1 MQAVFRLTP
10 IRLLAWLHWLRWGA
24 IACVLS
30 AVAVAPM
37 LAQVRVN
44 TDGLLA
50 VSAVVAAI
58 NALIGW
64 SLRRPRPATQAEL
77 LAHLLLDVGA
87 LTAWLAC
94 TGGSSSAFVSLYLLP
109 IAIAAA
115 ALPRAQAWLV
125 AALAGGAYTA
135 LLLRFLYPASM
146 AGHHGDFTLHV
157 LGMWATFVVSA
168 ALLVIFVGSMASAVR
183 RRDRSLAAA
192 REQMLRN
199 EQITA
204 IGALAAG
211 AAHELSTPL
220 STMSVIVSELRDTE
234 AADTPLQADLAVLE
248 QQLALCAHQIDQL
261 LGAAEPAEPASATPV
276 AAPAAL
282 DRIVA
287 RWRLMRPEIQ
297 ATVDIDP
304 ALNTA
309 SLDDETALAQA
320 LTNVLN
326 NAADASQANASSRV
340 DIAAQRL
347 ETRLVLTI
355 DDEGRGIADADTA
368 RAGRIRFS
376 SKRDGRGLGLIVSH
390 VSLERLGGEISLKR
404 RPEGGTRTQV
414 AIPLSS
420 QTARS

>member
-24 IACVLS
+24 IACVLF
-30 AVAVAPM
+30 AVAAAAT
-37 LAQVRVN
+37 LAQVSVN
-44 TDGLLA
+44 TDALLA

-64 SLRRPRPATQAEL
+64 SLRRARPATQAEL

-135 LLLRFLYPASM
+135 LLLRFLYPSPM
-146 AGHHGDFTLHV
+146 TGHHGDFTLHV

-168 ALLVIFVGSMASAVR
+168 ALLVVFVGSMAAAVR

-220 STMSVIVSELRDTE
+220 STMSVIVSELRETE
-234 AADTPLQADLAVLE
+234 IPDTPLQADLRVLD

-261 LGAAEPAEPASATPV
+261 LGAAEPAEAASTPAV
-276 AAPAAL
+276 AVPAAL

-297 ATVDIDP
+297 ATITVDS
-304 ALNTA
+304 ALDTA
-309 SLDDETALAQA
+309 MIDDEAALAQA

-326 NAADASQANASSRV
+326 NAADASRANASCRV
-340 DIAAQRL
+340 DIAARCEQACL
-347 ETRLVLTI
+347 DMII
-355 DDEGRGIADADTA
+355 DDEGHGIADTDTA
-368 RAGRIRFS
+368 RAGRIRFTT
-376 SKRDGRGLGLIVSH
+376 KREGRGLGLIVSH

-404 RPEGGTRTQV
+404 RPEGGTRTHV
-414 AIPLSS
+414 VIPLSP
-420 QTARS
+420 QPARP

>member
-10 IRLLAWLHWLRWGA
+10 IRLLTWLHWLRWGA
-24 IACVLS
+24 IACVLL
-30 AVAVAPM
+30 AVAVAST
-37 LAQVRVN
+37 LSQISVD
-44 TDGLLA
+44 TDALLA

-77 LAHLLLDVGA
+77 LAHLVLDVAA

-109 IAIAAA
+109 VAIAAA
-115 ALPRAQAWLV
+115 ALPRSQAWLV

-135 LLLRFLYPASM
+135 LLLRFLYPQPM
-146 AGHHGDFTLHV
+146 GGHHGDFTLHV

-168 ALLVIFVGSMASAVR
+168 ALLVVFVGSMASAIR

-220 STMSVIVSELRDTE
+220 STMSVIVSELRETE
-234 AADTPLQADLAVLE
+234 PPDTPLQADLAVLN

-261 LGAAEPAEPASATPV
+261 LGAAEPTGAAQTPV
-276 AAPAAL
+276 AVVDAL
-282 DRIVA
+282 HQIVS
-287 RWRLMRPEIQ
+287 RWRLMRPDIQ
-297 ATVDIDP
+297 ASVTVDT
-304 ALNTA
+304 ALETA
-309 SLDDETALAQA
+309 SLDDEVAFGQA

-326 NAADASQANASSRV
+326 NAADASLSNDSNRV
-340 DIAAQRL
+340 DIAAQRYDG
-347 ETRLVLTI
+347 RLDIAI
-355 DDEGRGIADADTA
+355 DDAGTGIADADTA
-368 RAGRIRFS
+368 RAGRLRFS
-376 SKRDGRGLGLIVSH
+376 TKREGRGLGLIVSH

-404 RPEGGTRTQV
+404 RPEGGTRTRV
-414 AIPLSS
+414 IVPLSP
-420 QTARS
+420 

>member
-10 IRLLAWLHWLRWGA
+10 IRLLTWLHWLRWGA
-24 IACVLS
+24 IACVVL
-30 AVAVAPM
+30 AVAVAST
-37 LAQVRVN
+37 LSQISVD
-44 TDGLLA
+44 TDALLA

-64 SLRRPRPATQAEL
+64 SLRRARPATQAEL
-77 LAHLLLDVGA
+77 LAHLVLDVAA

-109 IAIAAA
+109 VAIAAA
-115 ALPRAQAWLV
+115 VLARSQAWLV

-135 LLLRFLYPASM
+135 LLLRFLYPQSM

-168 ALLVIFVGSMASAVR
+168 ALLVVFVGSMASAVR

-199 EQITA
+199 EQVTA

-234 AADTPLQADLAVLE
+234 ARDTPLQADLAVLE
-248 QQLALCAHQIDQL
+248 QQLALCAYQIDQL
-261 LGAAEPAEPASATPV
+261 LGAAEPARGATHTPV
-276 AAPAAL
+276 AVPTAL
-282 DRIVA
+282 DRIVS

-297 ATVDIDP
+297 ATVTIDP
-304 ALNTA
+304 ALDSATIA
-309 SLDDETALAQA
+309 DDVAFAQA

-326 NAADASQANASSRV
+326 NAADASRDNASNRV
-340 DIAAQRL
+340 DITARRHEHGLAM
-347 ETRLVLTI
+347 TI
-355 DDEGRGIADADTA
+355 DDEGTGIADADTA
-368 RAGRIRFS
+368 RAGRLRFS
-376 SKRDGRGLGLIVSH
+376 TKREGRGLGLIVSH

-404 RPEGGTRTQV
+404 RPEGGTRTHV
-414 AIPLSS
+414 LVPLSAS
-420 QTARS
+420 GTQP